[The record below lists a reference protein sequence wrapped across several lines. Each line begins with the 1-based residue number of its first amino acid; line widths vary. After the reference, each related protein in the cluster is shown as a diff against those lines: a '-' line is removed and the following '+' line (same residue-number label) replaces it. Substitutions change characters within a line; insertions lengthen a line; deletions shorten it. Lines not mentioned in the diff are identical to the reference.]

1 MLTIAANKDE
11 GEGIAPNV
19 TGVGLEED
27 GLVVAAIHAAG
38 VLTSGQG
45 RVIAHGGG
53 DRRQDVAQLLLD
65 GVPINEGAPGLLGIS
80 TQTAGVAEGPAAL
93 LLLGVQHGGIVG
105 AEFHQQDLG
114 VVDGAGAA
122 AAAGGCVIE
131 DLVVRTAA
139 PGLPVV
145 FGSDCA
151 AASLIPIVLSVHSIS
166 EVSTTSSVRMNNG
179 NGVRAFAFFTGL
191 SFRSE
196 PPLLIYLCFVLGW
209 LGFLCRSVFGS
220 GLSVD
225 FPLFHLPPRFR
236 LLLSIPANP

>member
-38 VLTSGQG
+38 VLASGQG
-45 RVIAHGGG
+45 RIVAHGGG

-65 GVPINEGAPGLLGIS
+65 GIPINEGAPGLLGIS
-80 TQTAGVAEGPAAL
+80 TQTAGVAEGPGAL

-122 AAAGGCVIE
+122 AAGGCVIE

-139 PGLPVV
+139 AAAPGLPVV
-145 FGSDCA
+145 FGGDCA
-151 AASLIPIVLSVHSIS
+151 AASLIPIVLSVHSIC
-166 EVSTTSSVRMNNG
+166 EVPTS
-179 NGVRAFAFFTGL
+179 
-191 SFRSE
+191 
-196 PPLLIYLCFVLGW
+196 
-209 LGFLCRSVFGS
+209 
-220 GLSVD
+220 
-225 FPLFHLPPRFR
+225 
-236 LLLSIPANP
+236 

>member
-114 VVDGAGAA
+114 VVDGAGT
-122 AAAGGCVIE
+122 AAGGCVIE

-145 FGSDCA
+145 FGGGCA
-151 AASLIPIVLSVHSIS
+151 AASLIPIVLSVHSIC
-166 EVSTTSSVRMNNG
+166 EVTTTDEDSR
-179 NGVRAFAFFTGL
+179 
-191 SFRSE
+191 
-196 PPLLIYLCFVLGW
+196 
-209 LGFLCRSVFGS
+209 
-220 GLSVD
+220 
-225 FPLFHLPPRFR
+225 
-236 LLLSIPANP
+236 

>member
-80 TQTAGVAEGPAAL
+80 TQTAGVAEGPGAL
-93 LLLGVQHGGIVG
+93 LLLGVQHGGIVWT
-105 AEFHQQDLG
+105 EFHQQDLG

-145 FGSDCA
+145 FGGGCA
-151 AASLIPIVLSVHSIS
+151 AASLIPIVLSVHSIC
-166 EVSTTSSVRMNNG
+166 EVTTTDEDSR
-179 NGVRAFAFFTGL
+179 
-191 SFRSE
+191 
-196 PPLLIYLCFVLGW
+196 
-209 LGFLCRSVFGS
+209 
-220 GLSVD
+220 
-225 FPLFHLPPRFR
+225 
-236 LLLSIPANP
+236 